1 MGGGREKLEGSK
13 IDWKGEDGR
22 FRKRLEGRSWKVLKG
37 NGIGEVGRFRKG
49 MELEK
54 LEDLEREWKGE
65 VGRFTKE
72 MEARTWKV

>member
-1 MGGGREKLEGSK
+1 
-13 IDWKGEDGR
+13 
-22 FRKRLEGRSWKVLKG
+22 
-37 NGIGEVGRFRKG
+37 

-54 LEDLEREWKGE
+54 LEDLERGWKGE